1 MGDSALGC
9 DTCSTSVH
17 TFLED
22 MMAGSPE
29 PKLLDLFHQSWLYA
43 SASLA
48 VKQRHTTKIPM
59 NTPTKRPATNA
70 IISSAD
76 VNPDSF
82 GCNVDLGN
90 DAATKDS
97 TKALKIT

>member
-1 MGDSALGC
+1 
-9 DTCSTSVH
+9 
-17 TFLED
+17 
-22 MMAGSPE
+22 
-29 PKLLDLFHQSWLYA
+29 
-43 SASLA
+43 
-48 VKQRHTTKIPM
+48 M

-97 TKALKIT
+97 TKTLNIT